1 MLSAFSGEDGDA
13 ILPDEMDE
21 VELWKEL
28 RAEENI
34 EEADREAA
42 GMYQRGLWMEI
53 GVTKVDNKPLEILD
67 QKREGAEASRH
78 PNTKRH
84 SLRLR
89 QSRGTVKSS
98 VFINSDEEL

>member
-1 MLSAFSGEDGDA
+1 MTGVQTCA
-13 ILPDEMDE
+13 LPIS
-21 VELWKEL
+21 
-28 RAEENI
+28 EENI

-89 QSRGTVKSS
+89 QPRGTVKSS